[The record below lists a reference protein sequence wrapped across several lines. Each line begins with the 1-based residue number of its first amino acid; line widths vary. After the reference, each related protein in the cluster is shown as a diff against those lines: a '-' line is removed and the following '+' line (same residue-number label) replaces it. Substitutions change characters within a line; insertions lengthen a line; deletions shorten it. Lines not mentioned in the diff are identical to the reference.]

1 MDRRLSFIVNVE
13 ERAENKS
20 NLLTRLNEQTE
31 QALRR
36 IKLGLNK

>member
-13 ERAENKS
+13 ERAENKL

>member
-1 MDRRLSFIVNVE
+1 MDRRLSFIVNVK
-13 ERAENKS
+13 ERAENKL